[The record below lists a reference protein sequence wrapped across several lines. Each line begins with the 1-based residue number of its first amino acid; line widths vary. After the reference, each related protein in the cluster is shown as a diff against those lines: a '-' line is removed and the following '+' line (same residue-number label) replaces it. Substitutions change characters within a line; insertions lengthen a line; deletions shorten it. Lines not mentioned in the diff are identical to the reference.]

1 MAAISQLF
9 VPFYS
14 IVTIAIIVTSAIVLS
29 WALVSQYIV
38 TIFSITYP

>member
-14 IVTIAIIVTSAIVLS
+14 IVTIAIRDNRHLGDNTIVR
-29 WALVSQYIV
+29 
-38 TIFSITYP
+38 FSIAIIS